1 MRWLGLS
8 ESERKLEQL
17 CDEERYY
24 ALVINEDEE
33 MMYKGISLIAI

>member
-17 CDEERYY
+17 CDEERYH
-24 ALVINEDEE
+24 ALHTSEDEE
-33 MMYKGISLIAI
+33 IMYKGTI